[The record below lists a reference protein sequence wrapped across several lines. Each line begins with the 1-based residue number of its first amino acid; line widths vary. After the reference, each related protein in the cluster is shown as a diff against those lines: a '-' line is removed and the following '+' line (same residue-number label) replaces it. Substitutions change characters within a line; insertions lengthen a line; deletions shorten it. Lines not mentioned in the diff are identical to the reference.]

1 MPTWLHHYIFIIAAT
16 AVVMFSN
23 LGGPRLWDRDEP
35 RNAGCAAE
43 MLARGDWVVPVF
55 NDELRTHKPVLLYW
69 LMMSAYE
76 AFGVNEFA
84 ARFWSALL
92 SVGTVLMTYHL
103 GRKLFDERAGFWAA
117 LALAPALM
125 FSVAGRAATPD
136 APLIFCSTLAIFLY
150 VVLAFPNAE
159 NVNRSPQFAWWK
171 AVLIYAAMGLAV
183 LAKGPVGLV
192 LPTAVIGM
200 FLLIARLPEAKE
212 VAGRNKF
219 VQTMVNCL
227 RPFAPLHFLRTCW
240 AMRPLTAIGVA
251 LAVALP
257 WYAWVHLRTEGAWT
271 AGFFLEHNLE
281 RATQTMEGHRGFV
294 LFYPAALLVGMFPF
308 SVFLA
313 PLVKDLVS
321 ELRKKNAW
329 HWGYLF
335 ALCWVGV
342 YVVLF
347 SLAKTKLP
355 SYITPCYP
363 GAALLLGAFFSRL
376 LANRTALSSAW
387 LQLSAAVTLL
397 VGLVVTIALPIASH
411 LLLPGEEWLGAMGLV
426 LIVSGAVC
434 WHLVRRAQYQ
444 RMAGTFAVGA
454 VAFTA
459 LLMAVLTQRVD
470 SHQQNHELLA
480 AIYAR
485 TAQTGAAAPQVGYYG
500 SLEPSWV
507 FYGTAPLTN
516 LASIGEHN
524 LPAPEVSQVGNTT
537 RWQPRTRVPIDE
549 FLAAS
554 ADHYAIT
561 TRDHWETLQT
571 KLGSDITLLA
581 ETPYFMK
588 KRAALVVIGRKPTQ
602 AVSTAERVLPQ
613 RLERYR

>member
-1 MPTWLHHYIFIIAAT
+1 
-16 AVVMFSN
+16 
-23 LGGPRLWDRDEP
+23 
-35 RNAGCAAE
+35 
-43 MLARGDWVVPVF
+43 
-55 NDELRTHKPVLLYW
+55 
-69 LMMSAYE
+69 
-76 AFGVNEFA
+76 
-84 ARFWSALL
+84 
-92 SVGTVLMTYHL
+92 
-103 GRKLFDERAGFWAA
+103 
-117 LALAPALM
+117 
-125 FSVAGRAATPD
+125 
-136 APLIFCSTLAIFLY
+136 
-150 VVLAFPNAE
+150 
-159 NVNRSPQFAWWK
+159 
-171 AVLIYAAMGLAV
+171 
-183 LAKGPVGLV
+183 
-192 LPTAVIGM
+192 
-200 FLLIARLPEAKE
+200 
-212 VAGRNKF
+212 
-219 VQTMVNCL
+219 
-227 RPFAPLHFLRTCW
+227 
-240 AMRPLTAIGVA
+240 
-251 LAVALP
+251 
-257 WYAWVHLRTEGAWT
+257 
-271 AGFFLEHNLE
+271 
-281 RATQTMEGHRGFV
+281 
-294 LFYPAALLVGMFPF
+294 MFPF

-313 PLVKDLVS
+313 PLVRDLAS
-321 ELRKKNAW
+321 EMRKKSTW
-329 HWGYLF
+329 RLGYLF

-470 SHQQNHELLA
+470 RHQQNHELLA
-480 AIYAR
+480 AIHAR
-485 TAQTGAAAPQVGYYG
+485 TRAPQVGYYG

-516 LASIGEHN
+516 LANIGERN
-524 LPAPEVSQVGNTT
+524 TPTPEVSQVGHTT

-561 TRDHWETLQT
+561 TRDQWEVLQT
-571 KLGSDITLLA
+571 KLGSDFALLA

-588 KRAALVVIGRKPTQ
+588 KKAALVVIGRQQTA
-602 AVSTAERVLPQ
+602 AVSTAERVLPE